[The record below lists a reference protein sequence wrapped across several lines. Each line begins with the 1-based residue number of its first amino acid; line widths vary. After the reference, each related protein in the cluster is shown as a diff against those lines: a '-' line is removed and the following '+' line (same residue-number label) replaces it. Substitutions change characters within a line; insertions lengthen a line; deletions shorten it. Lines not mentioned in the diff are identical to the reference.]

1 MKEKEI
7 RRLNIQFRAED
18 KVNEDNEVEKM
29 QIKGYAAVY
38 NSPETY
44 SYTEVIAKGA
54 FDEAD
59 MSDVVLR
66 YNHDDS
72 FMVLART
79 RNKSLNLKTDDNGLY
94 MEAELQ
100 TDITDH
106 VNIFNAIKSGL
117 IDKQSFAFTVDEDV
131 YDYDTDTRTITK
143 VGKVFDVSV
152 VDQPFYNATDV
163 SVASKNDDF
172 LERRAELRKQHEEE
186 VKEQERKAEIEKAR
200 KEVLTKLG
208 YND

>member
-7 RRLNIQFRAED
+7 RKLNIQFRAEE
-18 KVNEDNEVEKM
+18 NEEENKLE
-29 QIKGYAAVY
+29 IKGYAAVY

-79 RNKSLNLKTDDNGLY
+79 RNKSLQLEVDDKGLF
-94 MEAELQ
+94 MDAELQ
-100 TDITDH
+100 KDITDH
-106 VNIFNAIKSGL
+106 VNIFNAIKTGL
-117 IDKQSFAFTVDEDV
+117 IDKQSFAFTVEEDE

-143 VGKVFDVSV
+143 IGKVFDVSV

-172 LERRAELRKQHEEE
+172 LARRDELRKQHEEE
-186 VKEQERKAEIEKAR
+186 IQEEERKATLEKAR
-200 KEVLTKLG
+200 EELLAKLG
-208 YND
+208 

>member
-7 RRLNIQFRAED
+7 RKLDIQFRAED
-18 KVNEDNEVEKM
+18 TEDGKM
-29 QIKGYAAVY
+29 EIKGYAAVF

-44 SYTEVIAKGA
+44 DYTEVIDSKA

-66 YNHDDS
+66 YNHNDS

-79 RNKSLNLKTDDNGLY
+79 RNKSLELSVDEKGL
-94 MEAELQ
+94 MIDATLQ
-100 TDITDH
+100 DDITEH
-106 VNIFNAIKSGL
+106 KNIYNAIKSGL
-117 IDKQSFAFTVDEDV
+117 IDKQSFAFTVEEDN

-143 VGKVFDVSV
+143 IGKLFDVSV

-163 SVASKNDDF
+163 SIARDMNNSDF
-172 LERRAELRKQHEEE
+172 LERRET
-186 VKEQERKAEIEKAR
+186 VR
-200 KEVLTKLG
+200 KEVEEQRLEEERQEKLKEAK
-208 YND
+208 DKLLSMLD

>member
-7 RRLNIQFRAED
+7 RKLDIQFRAEQS
-18 KVNEDNEVEKM
+18 EDEKM
-29 QIKGYAAVY
+29 EIKGYAAVF

-44 SYTEVIAKGA
+44 GYTEVIAPTA

-66 YNHDDS
+66 YNHNDS

-79 RNKSLNLKTDDNGLY
+79 RNKSLELNVDEKGLY
-94 MEAELQ
+94 MNATLQ
-100 TDITDH
+100 DNITEHRD
-106 VNIFNAIKSGL
+106 IFNAIKSEL
-117 IDKQSFAFTVDEDV
+117 IDKQSFAFTVDEDT

-143 VGKVFDVSV
+143 IGKLFDVSV

-163 SVASKNDDF
+163 SVARDIKNNEF
-172 LERRAELRKQHEEE
+172 LAKREELRKQEEL
-186 VKEQERKAEIEKAR
+186 KRAKNA
-200 KEVLTKLG
+200 LLNKLG
-208 YND
+208 

>member
-7 RRLNIQFRAED
+7 RKLDMQFRAES
-18 KVNEDNEVEKM
+18 NEEGKM
-29 QIKGYAAVY
+29 EIKGYAAVF

-44 SYTEVIAKGA
+44 GYTEVLAPTA

-66 YNHDDS
+66 YNHNDS

-79 RNKSLNLKTDDNGLY
+79 RNKSLELDVDEKGL
-94 MEAELQ
+94 MIDATLQ
-100 TDITDH
+100 DDITDH
-106 VNIFNAIKSGL
+106 RNIYNAIKSGL
-117 IDKQSFAFTVDEDV
+117 IDKQSFAFTVEEDT

-143 VGKVFDVSV
+143 IGKLFDVSV

-163 SVASKNDDF
+163 SVARDIKNNDF
-172 LERRAELRKQHEEE
+172 LARREEIRKQHELDKLKEE
-186 VKEQERKAEIEKAR
+186 VKA
-200 KEVLTKLG
+200 KLV
-208 YND
+208 

>member
-7 RRLNIQFRAED
+7 RKLDIQFRAED
-18 KVNEDNEVEKM
+18 TEDGKM
-29 QIKGYAAVY
+29 EIKGYAAVF

-44 SYTEVIAKGA
+44 DYTEVIDSKA

-66 YNHDDS
+66 YNHNDS

-79 RNKSLNLKTDDNGLY
+79 RNKSLELSVDEKGL
-94 MEAELQ
+94 MIDATLQ
-100 TDITDH
+100 DDITEH
-106 VNIFNAIKSGL
+106 KNIYNAIKSGL
-117 IDKQSFAFTVDEDV
+117 IDKQSFAFTVEEDN

-143 VGKVFDVSV
+143 IGKLFDVSV

-163 SVASKNDDF
+163 SIARDMNNSDF
-172 LERRAELRKQHEEE
+172 LERRET
-186 VKEQERKAEIEKAR
+186 VR
-200 KEVLTKLG
+200 KEVEEQRLEEERLEKLKEAK
-208 YND
+208 DKLLSMLD

>member
-1 MKEKEI
+1 MKQKEI
-7 RRLNIQFRAED
+7 RKLDIQFRAED
-18 KVNEDNEVEKM
+18 QVNEDNEIEKM
-29 QIKGYAAVY
+29 EIKGYAAVY

-44 SYTEVIAKGA
+44 SYTELIAKGA

-79 RNKSLNLKTDDNGLY
+79 RNKSLDLKVDDTGLY

-100 TDITDH
+100 KDITDH

-117 IDKQSFAFTVDEDV
+117 IDKQSFAFTVEEDE

-143 VGKVFDVSV
+143 IGKVFDVSV

-172 LERRAELRKQHEEE
+172 LERREQLRREHEEE
-186 VKEQERKAEIEKAR
+186 EAR
-200 KEVLTKLG
+200 KEKLEKAKKELLEKLG